1 MLDVKFVL
9 NAFLITTVHLVMNV
23 NPISHVVVMMM
34 MMMMM
39 IQQPL
44 LASHSF
50 LLLSC
55 PHVIIFNLNC
65 FF

>member
-9 NAFLITTVHLVMNV
+9 NVFLITTVQLVMNA
-23 NPISHVVVMMM
+23 NPISHVVMVR
-34 MMMMM
+34 MMMM